1 MTPTRRRR
9 LGGLAAFTGLVLALT
24 ACGGGSGDAQGGGS
38 GGGQNSI
45 KLVVAQYTEGTRPY
59 WDELI
64 ASFKAKNPG
73 KNVELQVIDW
83 ANLQSQVNT
92 MVQTKQFPDILNG
105 NVFADYA
112 EAGLLYKAEEVVS
125 KEVLSDFLP
134 SFAENAS
141 YDGVQHGLPFVAT
154 VNGMYYNKKIL
165 KEAGLDKPPATW
177 DELRTAAKAIK
188 ALPGGYVPY
197 ALALGAE
204 AGGYEFGTWL
214 RANGGDWRTD
224 GKWAVNGER
233 AVETLDFLKALTKDG
248 YTQPNPGQ
256 TNRADGTWPLFAQG
270 KVGMVYASFGTRAFL
285 DQVDKADIDYGTA
298 PFPTN
303 HGAEP
308 ATHGIQDYLMAF
320 KKDGN
325 QELVRQFLDY
335 FYQAD
340 NYTKYLKVEG
350 LLPTTT
356 SASALMRKD
365 PKVTP
370 IVDMVAKAR
379 FDPTSEPVWAELR
392 GTLAAELG
400 ATLAPN
406 GDTRAALTKF
416 QQIAERS

>member
-1 MTPTRRRR
+1 MTRRRSR
-9 LGGLAAFTGLVLALT
+9 LGALAALAGLVLTTA
-24 ACGGGSGDAQGGGS
+24 ACGGGSGGGG
-38 GGGQNSI
+38 GDQQSI

-64 ASFKAKNPG
+64 KSFETAHPG
-73 KNVELQVIDW
+73 KNVDLQVIDW
-83 ANLQSQVNT
+83 GNLQSQVNT
-92 MVQTKQFPDILNG
+92 MVQTKQFPDVLNI

-112 EAGLLYKAEEVVS
+112 EAGLLYRADEVVS

-141 YDGVQHGLPFVAT
+141 YDGAQYGLPFVAT

-165 KEAGLDKPPATW
+165 KEAGYDKPPATW
-177 DELRTAAKAIK
+177 DEFRAAAKAIK

-204 AGGYEFGTWL
+204 AGDYELGTWV

-224 GKWAVNGER
+224 GKWTVNGER
-233 AVETLDFLKALTKDG
+233 SVEALQFLKSLAQEG

-256 TNRADGTWPLFAQG
+256 TNRPDGTWPLFAQG

-285 DQVDKADIDYGTA
+285 EQVDQAKIDYGATTH
-298 PFPTN
+298 PTN

-325 QELVRQFLDY
+325 QQLVREFLDY
-335 FYQAD
+335 FYQVD

-350 LLPTTT
+350 LLPTT
-356 SASALMRKD
+356 ASATEAMRKD
-365 PKVTP
+365 PKVSP
-370 IVDMVAKAR
+370 YVDMVAKAR
-379 FDPTSEPVWAELR
+379 FDPTSQPVWAELR
-392 GTLAAELG
+392 GTMAADLGNALAPTG
-400 ATLAPN
+400 DPRATL
-406 GDTRAALTKF
+406 DKLQK
-416 QQIAERS
+416 IAEGS

>member
-9 LGGLAAFTGLVLALT
+9 LGGLAAFTGLVLALA
-24 ACGGGSGDAQGGGS
+24 ACGGGSGGDGNGD

-64 ASFKAKNPG
+64 ASFEAKHPG
-73 KNVELQVIDW
+73 KNVDLQVIDW
-83 ANLQSQVNT
+83 GNLQSQVNT
-92 MVQTKQFPDILNG
+92 MVQTKQLPDVLNI

-112 EAGLLYKAEEVVS
+112 EAGLLYRADEVVS

-141 YDGVQHGLPFVAT
+141 YDGAQYGLPFVAT

-177 DELRTAAKAIK
+177 DELRAAAKTIK

-197 ALALGAE
+197 AMALGAE

-224 GKWAVNGER
+224 GKWTVNSDR
-233 AVETLDFLKALTKDG
+233 AVETLQFLKSLTSDG

-256 TNRADGTWPLFAQG
+256 TNRPDGTWPLFAQG
-270 KVGMVYASFGTRAFL
+270 KAAMVYASFGTRAFL
-285 DQVDKADIDYGTA
+285 DQVDKAGIEYGTA

-325 QELVRQFLDY
+325 QQLVREFLDY

-340 NYTKYLKVEG
+340 NYAKYLKVEG

-356 SASALMRKD
+356 SASALMRQD
-365 PKVTP
+365 PKVSP
-370 IVDMVAKAR
+370 IMDMVAKAR

-400 ATLAPN
+400 GALAPSS
-406 GDTRAALTKF
+406 DPRALLTKF
-416 QQIAERS
+416 QQITDHS

>member
-1 MTPTRRRR
+1 MTSRRRPR
-9 LGGLAAFTGLVLALT
+9 LGGLAAIAALVLALS
-24 ACGGGSGDAQGGGS
+24 ACGGGAGGGAD
-38 GGGQNSI
+38 GGQSSI

-64 ASFKAKNPG
+64 KSFEAGHPG
-73 KNVELQVIDW
+73 KNVDLQVIDW
-83 ANLQSQVNT
+83 GNLQSQVNT
-92 MVQTKQFPDILNG
+92 MVQTKQFPDVLNI

-112 EAGLLYKAEEVVS
+112 EAGLLYRADEVVS

-141 YDGVQHGLPFVAT
+141 YDGTQYGLPFVAT
-154 VNGMYYNKKIL
+154 VNGMYYNKTIL
-165 KEAGLDKPPATW
+165 KKAGFEKPPATW
-177 DELRTAAKAIK
+177 DEFRAAAKAIK
-188 ALPGGYVPY
+188 ALPGGYIPY

-204 AGGYEFGTWL
+204 AGDYEFGTWM
-214 RANGGDWRTD
+214 RADGGDWRTGD
-224 GKWAVNGER
+224 KWTVNGER
-233 AVETLDFLKALTKDG
+233 AVETLEFLKSLTQDG

-256 TNRADGTWPLFAQG
+256 TNRPDGTWPLFAQG

-285 DQVDKADIDYGTA
+285 DQVENSKVEYGATTH
-298 PFPTN
+298 PTN

-325 QELVRQFLDY
+325 QELVREFLDY

-340 NYTKYLKVEG
+340 NYAKYLKVEG
-350 LLPTTT
+350 LLPTTA
-356 SASALMRKD
+356 SASAVMRED
-365 PKVTP
+365 PKVSP

-379 FDPTSEPVWAELR
+379 FDPTSQPVWAELR
-392 GTLAAELG
+392 GTVAAELG
-400 ATLAPN
+400 TALAP
-406 GDTRAALTKF
+406 GSDPRAVLTKF